1 MYSVEGLKHAA
12 ISCCKLI
19 LKRTSTIALTV
30 FIWLCKGNGTTLS
43 VHGKLEQYACSHVS
57 WGPPTRYLSLTEVHS
72 SYERLRD
79 NPTKLWLSCSK
90 HFLCSLGW
98 HIHCRLV
105 QICNPVALWHFASR
119 PALQPGDNLCS
130 MLQISQAG
138 TWSGTFPCFLPQTT
152 RQPKQILS
160 ENFAVSVL
168 LERSHARLTKQD
180 ICLHHPPPTT
190 YHQETPWVLGQR
202 AVLKVWSV
210 LLEHPLNCCRTH
222 IWLYRVFF
230 FSLVP
235 LLKS

>member
-30 FIWLCKGNGTTLS
+30 FIWLCKGNGTPLS

-90 HFLCSLGW
+90 HFLSSLGW
-98 HIHCRLV
+98 HIHWRLV
-105 QICNPVALWHFASR
+105 QICNPVAFWHFASR
-119 PALQPGDNLCS
+119 SALQSGGNLCS

-138 TWSGTFPCFLPQTT
+138 TWSGTFPCFLPQST

-168 LERSHARLTKQD
+168 LERSYARLTKK
-180 ICLHHPPPTT
+180 T
-190 YHQETPWVLGQR
+190 YHLPPGDTLSAGAESSAKTLECAPG
-202 AVLKVWSV
+202 APSK
-210 LLEHPLNCCRTH
+210 LLPNKYL
-222 IWLYRVFF
+222 IIQGVFF
-230 FSLVP
+230 HWYP
-235 LLKS
+235 PKSSKYKKLI